1 MASGKIPDHSDPQ
14 NNASQGLE
22 YSDEKSESG
31 GALSGNSKVQDW
43 LETRHEKVRVTG
55 GTDRSSRSDQAAC
68 HNDAK
73 KVLASEISQFAPMP
87 LVHDVDDLMIEID
100 AFLKRG
106 VPVESVYIDL
116 LGESARTLGEYWS
129 ADECDFVDV
138 TMGLWRL
145 QEVMR
150 EVSSRFPVEHRER
163 PYRPSALFSSV
174 PGDQH
179 SFGALMVEEIFARAG
194 WDSEALIEPQRG
206 DLLQLLAERSFD
218 LVGLTVSID
227 CPSGHLCNLV
237 SAIRSV
243 SRCGTVKIIV
253 GGQAIN
259 TNPDLVDLVG
269 ADGTATDACSAL
281 VLAERIVVESNRV
294 DLSQP

>member
-1 MASGKIPDHSDPQ
+1 M
-14 NNASQGLE
+14 
-22 YSDEKSESG
+22 
-31 GALSGNSKVQDW
+31 
-43 LETRHEKVRVTG
+43 
-55 GTDRSSRSDQAAC
+55 
-68 HNDAK
+68 
-73 KVLASEISQFAPMP
+73 QFAPMP
-87 LVHDVDDLMIEID
+87 LAHDVDDLMVEID

-206 DLLQLLAERSFD
+206 EMLQLLAERSFD
-218 LVGLTVSID
+218 LVGLTVSND
-227 CPSGHLCNLV
+227 CPSGQLANLV

-253 GGQAIN
+253 GGRAIN

-269 ADGTATDACSAL
+269 ADGTAADACSAL

-294 DLSQP
+294 DLSQS